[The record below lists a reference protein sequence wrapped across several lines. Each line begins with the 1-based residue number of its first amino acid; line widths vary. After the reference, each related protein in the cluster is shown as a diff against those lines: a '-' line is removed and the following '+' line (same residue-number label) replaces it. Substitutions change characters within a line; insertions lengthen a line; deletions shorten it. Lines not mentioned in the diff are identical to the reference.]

1 MSGVIRASSLV
12 GFSELLVELGG
23 DPERLMQR
31 WHLPPDIALR
41 PDEFIPYKSLA
52 NMLEILSQELHC
64 PDIGMRLAG
73 KQGLAVLG
81 PIAVMAQNAETV
93 ADAFADVV
101 RYLYVHTPS
110 VRARLEQP
118 SGYSQRRLVIDIIE
132 PGLLRSIQAA
142 ELAVAFSMQILR
154 LVGGSQARPTS
165 VFFGHRQVAERA
177 VYRAMF
183 SCPVYFEQEW
193 SGLHLSYE
201 LASQKIDSAD
211 AQTRELAAS
220 YLEDQFANP
229 YASLRSRVETLIR
242 RLLPTGNCSLETIA
256 TQLAMHPRT
265 MQRRLLTEDC
275 RFESLLDEYRKALA
289 ERYLNQPEL
298 PLNQVAAMLGYAEQS
313 AFNRAFKR
321 WYATTPLKYRRA
333 NITASRAQ

>member
-101 RYLYVHTPS
+101 RYLYVHPP
-110 VRARLEQP
+110 L
-118 SGYSQRRLVIDIIE
+118 SGRGWSN
-132 PGLLRSIQAA
+132 P
-142 ELAVAFSMQILR
+142 LA
-154 LVGGSQARPTS
+154 
-165 VFFGHRQVAERA
+165 
-177 VYRAMF
+177 
-183 SCPVYFEQEW
+183 
-193 SGLHLSYE
+193 
-201 LASQKIDSAD
+201 
-211 AQTRELAAS
+211 
-220 YLEDQFANP
+220 
-229 YASLRSRVETLIR
+229 
-242 RLLPTGNCSLETIA
+242 
-256 TQLAMHPRT
+256 
-265 MQRRLLTEDC
+265 
-275 RFESLLDEYRKALA
+275 
-289 ERYLNQPEL
+289 
-298 PLNQVAAMLGYAEQS
+298 
-313 AFNRAFKR
+313 
-321 WYATTPLKYRRA
+321 
-333 NITASRAQ
+333 TASGD